1 MFILIVMCVG
11 VLAGRLLFPEK
22 LKRTNEIF
30 QIICTLTL
38 IFAMG
43 FSLGSDENFFQK
55 LFSLGLESFLFFLI
69 PSGCSLLLVFFLT
82 KRFFKSHSKEKET
95 EEK

>member
-1 MFILIVMCVG
+1 MFILIIMCVG
-11 VLAGRLLFPEK
+11 VLIGHFFFPEK

-55 LFSLGLESFLFFLI
+55 LFSLGLESFLI
-69 PSGCSLLLVFFLT
+69 PSGCSLILVFFLT
-82 KRFFKSHSKEKET
+82 KRFFKSHAKEKET

>member
-30 QIICTLTL
+30 QIACTLTL

-43 FSLGSDENFFQK
+43 YSLGSDENFFQK

-69 PSGCSLLLVFFLT
+69 PSGCSPASCFLFDKT
-82 KRFFKSHSKEKET
+82 LF
-95 EEK
+95 

>member
-30 QIICTLTL
+30 QIACTLTL

-43 FSLGSDENFFQK
+43 YSLGSDENFFQK

-82 KRFFKSHSKEKET
+82 KHFFKSHSKEKET